1 MRMAWVCHITVSRR
15 DSGDNVA
22 FMTTTADHLRNALDG
37 RWRDM
42 KNRMREELSSEV
54 FKPHYTP
61 NTVIARTKV
70 TEQMRI
76 MAANGAAEDGFK
88 KEHGGNGDVG
98 AAVTQIEMLAMSD
111 LSLMVKAGVQWGLF
125 GGAIENLG
133 TKRHHDAYVRKLID
147 LELLGCFAMTE
158 TGHGSDVQALETTG
172 TYDPETQ
179 EFVIDS
185 PTPSARKDYIGG
197 AANTARVA
205 AVFAQLIT
213 KGEGHG
219 VHCFVVPIRDD
230 EGNDLPG
237 VTTSDCQYKG
247 GLPGVDNG
255 RIQFDQVRIPR
266 ENLLNKY
273 ADVAEDGTYTSPI
286 ENPGRRFFTMLGTL
300 IRGRVTVGGSAGAA
314 ARVALDIATRY
325 ALERRQFEAPGAE
338 EEVLIMDYL
347 VHQRRLFPLIAKSYA
362 LQFAQNE
369 LVAKCHELQTSDDPD
384 AEEQRELESRAA
396 GLKAANT
403 WHATRAIQE
412 AREACGGAGYL
423 AENRLIALK
432 ADTDVFTTFE
442 GDNHV
447 LTQLVAKELL
457 TAYAD
462 DVKGMSPAQWVRFAA
477 NFAGERVLKRT
488 AAQTIMQTIVDTRQ
502 DNEEEGS
509 LFNRG
514 TQVKMFEDREQ
525 YMLASV
531 ARRLQGK
538 SKEMSPFDA
547 FNSVQDHVLHAAKAH
562 VDRIIL
568 EAFVAGIDTCEDE
581 KAREILEV
589 VCDLYALSV
598 IEDDKSWFIEHRF
611 LSVERSKAVTRG
623 INDRCRKLRPH
634 AELLVEGFGIPEQL
648 RYAEMLHPEHI
659 PDADEHEEQNA
670 E

>member
-1 MRMAWVCHITVSRR
+1 
-15 DSGDNVA
+15 
-22 FMTTTADHLRNALDG
+22 
-37 RWRDM
+37 M

-325 ALERRQFEAPGAE
+325 ALERRQFEAPGAD

-581 KAREILEV
+581 KARDILEV

>member
-1 MRMAWVCHITVSRR
+1 
-15 DSGDNVA
+15 
-22 FMTTTADHLRNALDG
+22 MTNTAAHLRNALDG
-37 RWRDM
+37 RWRDV
-42 KNRMREELSSEV
+42 KNKLRAELATEV
-54 FKPHYTP
+54 FRPHYTP

-70 TEQMRI
+70 AEQLAI
-76 MAANGAAEDGFK
+76 MAAHGAAEDGFR

-133 TKRHHDAYVRKLID
+133 TERHHKAYVRRIID
-147 LELLGCFAMTE
+147 LDLLGCFAMTE
-158 TGHGSDVQALETTG
+158 TGHGSDVQSLETTAS
-172 TYDPETQ
+172 YDPATQ
-179 EFVIDS
+179 EFVIHS
-185 PTPSARKDYIGG
+185 PTPTSRKDYIGG
-197 AANTARVA
+197 AAETARVA

-213 KGEGHG
+213 GGECHG
-219 VHCFVVPIRDD
+219 VHCLVVPIRDED
-230 EGNDLPG
+230 GNDLPG

-255 RIQFDQVRIPR
+255 RIMFDQVRVPR

-273 ADVAEDGTYTSPI
+273 ADVAPDGGYSSPI
-286 ENPGRRFFTMLGTL
+286 ENPNRRFFTMLGTL
-300 IRGRVTVGGSAGAA
+300 IRGRVTVGGSAAAA
-314 ARVALDIATRY
+314 ARVALDIAVRY
-325 ALERRQFEAPGAE
+325 GLQRRQFSAPDDEG
-338 EEVLIMDYL
+338 EVVIMDYL
-347 VHQRRLFPLIAKSYA
+347 VHQRRLLPLVARSYA

-369 LVAKCHELQTSDDPD
+369 LVARLHDLQTADSPD

-403 WHATRAIQE
+403 WHASTAIQE

-423 AENRLIALK
+423 AENRLIALR

-462 DVKGMSPAQWVRFAA
+462 DIRGMSPVEWVRFAA
-477 NFAGERVLKRT
+477 NFAGDRVLKRT
-488 AAQTIMQTIVDTRQ
+488 AAETIMQTILDTRQ

-514 TQVKMFEDREQ
+514 TQVKMFEDRES
-525 YMLASV
+525 YLLSSV

-538 SKEMSPFDA
+538 SKEMSAFDA
-547 FNSVQDHVLHAAKAH
+547 FNAVQDHVLHTAKAH
-562 VDRIIL
+562 IDRIVL
-568 EAFVAGIDTCEDE
+568 EAFVAGIDACEE
-581 KAREILEV
+581 EEARRVLGM

-598 IEDDKSWFIEHRF
+598 IEDDKAWFIEHRF
-611 LSVERSKAVTRG
+611 LSTERAKAVTRG
-623 INDRCRKLRPH
+623 INERCRTLRPH
-634 AELLVEGFGIPEQL
+634 AQDLVDGFGIPESL
-648 RYAEMLHPEHI
+648 RYAEMLHPERL
-659 PDADEHEEQNA
+659 PESV
-670 E
+670 

>member
-1 MRMAWVCHITVSRR
+1 
-15 DSGDNVA
+15 
-22 FMTTTADHLRNALDG
+22 MTTTAEHLRNTLDG
-37 RWRDM
+37 RWRDV
-42 KNRMREELSSEV
+42 KNRMREELSTEV
-54 FKPHYTP
+54 FRAHYTP

-70 TEQMRI
+70 GEQMRI
-76 MAANGAAEDGFK
+76 MAAHGAAEDGFK

-98 AAVTQIEMLAMSD
+98 AAVTRIEMLAMSD

-125 GGAIENLG
+125 GGAVENLG
-133 TKRHHDAYVRKLID
+133 TERHHEAYVPRIINLD
-147 LELLGCFAMTE
+147 LLGCFAMTE
-158 TGHGSDVQALETTG
+158 TGHGSDVQSLETTA
-172 TYDPETQ
+172 TYDASTQ

-185 PTPSARKDYIGG
+185 PTRTSRKDYIGG
-197 AANTARVA
+197 AAETATVA

-213 KGEGHG
+213 PDGTGHG
-219 VHCFVVPIRDD
+219 VHCFVVPIRDED
-230 EGNDLPG
+230 GNDLPG
-237 VTTSDCQYKG
+237 VTTGDCHYKG

-255 RIQFDQVRIPR
+255 RIQFDHVRVPR

-325 ALERRQFEAPGAE
+325 ALERRQFQAPDDDH
-338 EEVLIMDYL
+338 EVLLMDYL
-347 VHQRRLFPLIAKSYA
+347 VHQRRLFPLIARSYA

-369 LVAKCHELQTSDDPD
+369 LVAKTHDLQTADDPD
-384 AEEQRELESRAA
+384 PEEQRELESRAA

-423 AENRLIALK
+423 AENRLIGLK
-432 ADTDVFTTFE
+432 ADSDVFTTFE

-462 DVKGMSPAQWVRFAA
+462 DIKGMSPVEWVRFAA

-488 AAQTIMQTIVDTRQ
+488 AAETIMQRILDTRQ

-514 TQVKMFEDREQ
+514 TQVKMFEDREE
-525 YMLASV
+525 YMISTV

-538 SKEMSPFDA
+538 SKEMSAFEA
-547 FNSVQDHVLHAAKAH
+547 FNAVQDHVLHAAQAH
-562 VDRIIL
+562 IDRIIL
-568 EAFVAGIDTCEDE
+568 EAFVAGIDSCEDDE
-581 KAREILEV
+581 ARKILEM

-598 IEDDKSWFIEHRF
+598 IEDDKAWFVEHRF
-611 LSVERSKAVTRG
+611 LSTERAKAVTRG
-623 INDRCRKLRPH
+623 INERCRALRPY
-634 AELLVEGFGIPEQL
+634 AETLVDGFGIPEQL
-648 RYAEMLHPEHI
+648 RYAEMLHPENI
-659 PDADEHEEQNA
+659 VDA
-670 E
+670 

>member
-1 MRMAWVCHITVSRR
+1 
-15 DSGDNVA
+15 
-22 FMTTTADHLRNALDG
+22 MTTTADHLRNALDG

-42 KNRMREELSSEV
+42 KNRMRQELSTEV

-70 TEQMRI
+70 NEQMRI

-133 TKRHHDAYVRKLID
+133 TERHHEAYVKKLID

-158 TGHGSDVQALETTG
+158 TGHGSDVQALETTA
-172 TYDPETQ
+172 TYDPDTQ

-185 PTPSARKDYIGG
+185 PTRTSRKDYIGG

-219 VHCFVVPIRDD
+219 VHCFVVPLRDD
-230 EGNDLPG
+230 DGNDLPG

-273 ADVAEDGTYTSPI
+273 ADVAEDGTYSSPI
-286 ENPGRRFFTMLGTL
+286 ENQGRRFFTMLGTL

-338 EEVLIMDYL
+338 QEVLIMDYL

-462 DVKGMSPAQWVRFAA
+462 DVKSMSPAQWVRFAA

-488 AAQTIMQTIVDTRQ
+488 AAQTIMQTIVDSRE

-514 TQVKMFEDREQ
+514 TQVKMFEDREE

-547 FNSVQDHVLHAAKAH
+547 FNAVQDHVLHAAKAH
-562 VDRIIL
+562 IDRIVL
-568 EAFVAGIDTCEDE
+568 EAFVAGIDACEDE
-581 KAREILEV
+581 QARELLGM

-598 IEDDKSWFIEHRF
+598 IEDDKSWFVEHRF
-611 LSVERSKAVTRG
+611 LSTERSKAVTRG

-634 AELLVEGFGIPEQL
+634 AELMVEGFGIPEQL

-659 PDADEHEEQNA
+659 PDADEHQEQNA

>member
-1 MRMAWVCHITVSRR
+1 
-15 DSGDNVA
+15 
-22 FMTTTADHLRNALDG
+22 MTTTAEHLRNALDG
-37 RWRDM
+37 RWRDV
-42 KNRMREELSSEV
+42 KNRLREELSSEI
-54 FKPHYTP
+54 FRPHYTP

-70 TEQMRI
+70 AEQLKI
-76 MAANGAAEDGFK
+76 MAAQGSAEDGFK

-133 TKRHHDAYVRKLID
+133 TERHHEKYVKRIID
-147 LELLGCFAMTE
+147 CDLLGCFAMTE
-158 TGHGSDVQALETTG
+158 TGHGSDVQSLETTA
-172 TYDPETQ
+172 TYDPATE
-179 EFVIDS
+179 EFVVNS
-185 PTPSARKDYIGG
+185 PTPTARKDYIGG
-197 AANTARVA
+197 AAETARMA

-213 KGEGHG
+213 PDGVGHG
-219 VHCFVVPIRDD
+219 VHCVLVPIRDD

-237 VTTSDCQYKG
+237 ITTSDCHYKG

-255 RIQFDQVRIPR
+255 RIQFDQVRVPR

-273 ADVAEDGTYTSPI
+273 GDVAPDGTYTSPI

-300 IRGRVTVGGSAGAA
+300 IRGRVTVGGSAAAA

-325 ALERRQFEAPGAE
+325 ALQRRQFEAPGDDK
-338 EEVLIMDYL
+338 EVLIMDYL
-347 VHQRRLFPLIAKSYA
+347 VHQRRLLPLIAKSYA

-369 LVAKCHELQTSDDPD
+369 LVAKCHDLQSAEDPD
-384 AEEQRELESRAA
+384 PEEQRELEARAA
-396 GLKAANT
+396 GLKAVNT

-412 AREACGGAGYL
+412 AREACGGAGYM

-447 LTQLVAKELL
+447 LTQLVAKQLL

-462 DVKGMSPAQWVRFAA
+462 DIKSMSPVEWVRFAA

-488 AAQTIMQTIVDTRQ
+488 AAETIMQTILDTRQ

-514 TQVKMFEDREQ
+514 TQVQMFEDREE
-525 YMLASV
+525 YMIATV

-538 SKEMSPFDA
+538 SKEMSEFDA
-547 FNSVQDHVLHAAKAH
+547 FNAVQDHVLHSAQAH
-562 VDRIIL
+562 IDRVIL
-568 EAFVAGIDTCEDE
+568 EAFVAGIDSCQDDE
-581 KAREILEV
+581 ARKVLNM

-598 IEDDKSWFIEHRF
+598 IEEDRAWFIEHRYI
-611 LSVERSKAVTRG
+611 STERAKAVTRG
-623 INDRCRKLRPH
+623 INERCRSLRPY
-634 AELLVEGFGIPEQL
+634 AELLVDGFGIPEQL

-659 PDADEHEEQNA
+659 PDADEHTEQNA
-670 E
+670 ISAGTIEPK

>member
-1 MRMAWVCHITVSRR
+1 MRR
-15 DSGDNVA
+15 
-22 FMTTTADHLRNALDG
+22 
-37 RWRDM
+37 
-42 KNRMREELSSEV
+42 ELSDEV
-54 FKPHYTP
+54 FRPHYTP

-70 TEQMRI
+70 AEQLKI
-76 MAANGAAEDGFK
+76 MAAQGAAEDGFK

-133 TKRHHDAYVRKLID
+133 TERHHKAYVKKLID

-158 TGHGSDVQALETTG
+158 TGHGSDVQSLETTA
-172 TYDPETQ
+172 TYDPATE

-185 PTPSARKDYIGG
+185 PTRTSRKDYIGG
-197 AANTARVA
+197 AAETARVA

-213 KGEGHG
+213 PDGETHG

-230 EGNDLPG
+230 DGNDLPG
-237 VTTSDCQYKG
+237 VTTSDCHYKG

-255 RIQFDQVRIPR
+255 RIQFDQVRVPR
-266 ENLLNKY
+266 ENLLNRY
-273 ADVAEDGTYTSPI
+273 ADVAADGTYTSPI
-286 ENPGRRFFTMLGTL
+286 ENPNRRFFTMLGTL

-325 ALERRQFEAPGAE
+325 ALQRRQFSDPDGG
-338 EEVLIMDYL
+338 EVLLMDYL
-347 VHQRRLFPLIAKSYA
+347 VHQRRLFPLIARSYA

-369 LVAKCHELQTSDDPD
+369 LVAKCHELQTADDPD
-384 AEEQRELESRAA
+384 PEEQRELESRAA

-412 AREACGGAGYL
+412 AREACGGAGYM

-447 LTQLVAKELL
+447 LYQLVAKELL

-462 DVKGMSPAQWVRFAA
+462 DIKGMSPVEWVRFAA
-477 NFAGERVLKRT
+477 SFAGERVLKRT
-488 AAQTIMQTIVDTRQ
+488 AAQTIMQTVLDTRQ

-514 TQVKMFEDREQ
+514 TQVKMFEDREE
-525 YMLASV
+525 YMVASV

-538 SKEMSPFDA
+538 AKEMSAFDA
-547 FNSVQDHVLHAAKAH
+547 FNSVQDHVLHVAQAH
-562 VDRIIL
+562 IERVVL
-568 EAFVAGIDTCEDE
+568 EAFVAGIDACEDRL
-581 KAREILEV
+581 AREILGM

-598 IEDDKSWFIEHRF
+598 IEEDKAWFVEHRF
-611 LSVERSKAVTRG
+611 LSTERAKAVTRG
-623 INDRCRKLRPH
+623 INDRCRRLRPY
-634 AELLVEGFGIPEQL
+634 AELLVDGFGIPEQL

-659 PDADEHEEQNA
+659 PDADEHTRQDA
-670 E
+670 TSAGTI

>member
-1 MRMAWVCHITVSRR
+1 
-15 DSGDNVA
+15 
-22 FMTTTADHLRNALDG
+22 MTTTAEHLRNTLDG
-37 RWRDM
+37 RWRDV
-42 KNRMREELSSEV
+42 KNRMREQLSSEV

-70 TEQMRI
+70 AEQMRI
-76 MAANGAAEDGFK
+76 MAAQGAAEDGFK

-133 TKRHHDAYVRKLID
+133 TERHHQAYVRKLID
-147 LELLGCFAMTE
+147 LEVLGCFAMTE
-158 TGHGSDVQALETTG
+158 TGHGSDVQSLETTA
-172 TYDPETQ
+172 TYDPDTQ
-179 EFVIDS
+179 EFVINS

-197 AANTARVA
+197 AAETARFA

-213 KGEGHG
+213 QGEGHG

-230 EGNDLPG
+230 AGNDLPG
-237 VTTSDCQYKG
+237 ITTSDCHYKG

-255 RIQFDQVRIPR
+255 RIVFDNVRVPR

-273 ADVAEDGTYTSPI
+273 ADVAEDGTYSSPI
-286 ENPGRRFFTMLGTL
+286 ENANRRFFTMLGTL
-300 IRGRVTVGGSAGAA
+300 IRGRVTVGGSGGAA
-314 ARVALDIATRY
+314 GRVALDIATRY
-325 ALERRQFEAPGAE
+325 ALQRRQFSAPGDDK
-338 EEVLIMDYL
+338 EVLLMDYL
-347 VHQRRLFPLIAKSYA
+347 VHQRRLFPLIARSYA

-369 LVAKCHELQTSDDPD
+369 LVAKCHELQTTDDPD
-384 AEEQRELESRAA
+384 PEEQRELESRAA

-403 WHATRAIQE
+403 WHASRAIQE

-423 AENRLIALK
+423 AENRITALRG
-432 ADTDVFTTFE
+432 DIDVFTTFE

-462 DVKGMSPAQWVRFAA
+462 DVKGMSPVEWVRFAA

-488 AAQTIMQTIVDTRQ
+488 AAETIMQTILDSRQ

-514 TQVKMFEDREQ
+514 TQVQMFEDREQ
-525 YMLASV
+525 YLISTV
-531 ARRLQGK
+531 ARRLQRR
-538 SKEMSPFDA
+538 SKEMSAFDA
-547 FNSVQDHVLHAAKAH
+547 FNSVQDHVLHAAQAH
-562 VDRIIL
+562 IDRIVL
-568 EAFVAGIDTCEDE
+568 EAFIAGIDACEDSE
-581 KAREILEV
+581 AREILGL
-589 VCDLYALSV
+589 VCDVYALSV
-598 IEDDKSWFIEHRF
+598 IEEDKAFFVEHRF
-611 LSVERSKAVTRG
+611 LSTERAKRVTSG
-623 INDRCRKLRPH
+623 LNERCRNLRPY
-634 AELLVEGFGIPEQL
+634 AETLVDGFGIPEQL

-659 PDADEHEEQNA
+659 DDIDFPH
-670 E
+670 

>member
-1 MRMAWVCHITVSRR
+1 
-15 DSGDNVA
+15 
-22 FMTTTADHLRNALDG
+22 MTTTAEHVRNTLDG
-37 RWRDM
+37 RFRDV
-42 KNRMREELSSEV
+42 KKRMREELSNEI
-54 FKPHYTP
+54 FRPHYTP

-70 TEQMRI
+70 MEQMKI
-76 MAANGAAEDGFK
+76 MAAHGAAEDGFK

-98 AAVTQIEMLAMSD
+98 AAVTRIEMLAMSD

-133 TKRHHDAYVRKLID
+133 TERHHKAYVPRIISLD
-147 LELLGCFAMTE
+147 LLGCFAMTE
-158 TGHGSDVQALETTG
+158 TGHGSDVQSLETTA
-172 TYDPETQ
+172 TYDPSTQ
-179 EFVIDS
+179 EFIIDS
-185 PTPSARKDYIGG
+185 PTRTARKDYIGG
-197 AANTARVA
+197 AAETANVA

-213 KGEGHG
+213 PDGKGHG

-230 EGNDLPG
+230 DGNDLPG
-237 VTTSDCQYKG
+237 VTTGDCHYKG

-255 RIQFDQVRIPR
+255 RIQFDDVHVPR

-273 ADVAEDGTYTSPI
+273 ADVAEDGTYSSPI
-286 ENPGRRFFTMLGTL
+286 ENPNRRFFTMLGTL

-325 ALERRQFEAPGAE
+325 ALQRTQFKAPDDDH
-338 EEVLIMDYL
+338 EVLLMDYL
-347 VHQRRLFPLIAKSYA
+347 VHQRRLFPLIARSYA

-369 LVAKCHELQTSDDPD
+369 LVAKTHDLQTADDPD
-384 AEEQRELESRAA
+384 REEQRELESRAA

-462 DVKGMSPAQWVRFAA
+462 DIKGMSPVEWVRFAA
-477 NFAGERVLKRT
+477 NFAGERVMKRT
-488 AAQTIMQTIVDTRQ
+488 AAETIMQRILDTRQ

-514 TQVKMFEDREQ
+514 TQVKMFEDREE
-525 YMLASV
+525 YMIATV
-531 ARRLQGK
+531 ARRLRGK
-538 SKEMSPFDA
+538 SKEMSAFDA
-547 FNSVQDHVLHAAKAH
+547 FNAVQDHVLHAASAH
-562 VDRIIL
+562 IDRVIL
-568 EAFVAGIDTCEDE
+568 EAFVAGIDSCEDDE
-581 KAREILEV
+581 ARKVLEM
-589 VCDLYALSV
+589 VCDIYALSV
-598 IEDDKSWFIEHRF
+598 MEDDRAWFMEHQF
-611 LSVERSKAVTRG
+611 LSTERAKAVTRG
-623 INDRCRKLRPH
+623 INERCRTLRPY
-634 AELLVEGFGIPEQL
+634 AEQLIDGFGIPEQL
-648 RYAEMLHPEHI
+648 RYAEMLHPENI
-659 PDADEHEEQNA
+659 PDE
-670 E
+670 

>member
-1 MRMAWVCHITVSRR
+1 
-15 DSGDNVA
+15 
-22 FMTTTADHLRNALDG
+22 MTTTADHLRNALDG

-42 KNRMREELSSEV
+42 KNRMRQELSSEV
-54 FKPHYTP
+54 FRPHYTP

-185 PTPSARKDYIGG
+185 PTPSSRKDYIGG

-462 DVKGMSPAQWVRFAA
+462 DVKSMSPAQWVRFAA

-514 TQVKMFEDREQ
+514 TQVKMFEDREE

-562 VDRIIL
+562 VDRVIL

-581 KAREILEV
+581 TARDILGL

-611 LSVERSKAVTRG
+611 LSTERSKAVTRA

-634 AELLVEGFGIPEQL
+634 AALLVEGFGIPEQL